1 MIGLHTIRKERFE
14 VISLAYNNFL
24 NDMNDI
30 KEGEKY
36 AGHYSK
42 ERSLRGKEIDALYDY
57 IQAET
62 SGQLTFVIDIHNI
75 VFYPAREFEKFLNL
89 KARRIVFYDVAV
101 DNILPKLKEDL
112 QDSFL
117 EGTSDEGLS
126 LLFSNCPTKEAYERE
141 IKDRMRQI
149 YQDESARIVKSLAK
163 PMMRRKPLES
173 SGIYSSCYVNIKEL
187 FTKPD
192 DYNFIIFQMVGKIAE
207 GGEKIDA
214 LVSTSRNGAVLAN
227 ILGWLLDKKVV
238 HCTSLGPKY
247 AIETDTIMKEIRKG
261 KKYLYVF
268 DFICL
273 GTEIKVLNALL
284 GVRDAELVGGIGI
297 ANYIP
302 LDSKYAQGNVLGRM
316 TSLVSIMEYKIPYVV
331 AGTLEDLEILK
342 KARENSGK
350 AEKGV

>member
-57 IQAET
+57 IKKEPN
-62 SGQLTFVIDIHNI
+62 GQLTFVVDMHNI
-75 VFYPAREFEKFLNL
+75 VFYPAREFEKFLEL
-89 KARRIVFYDVAV
+89 RDRRIVFYDVV
-101 DNILPKLKEDL
+101 VENILPKLKEDL
-112 QDSFL
+112 QDSFMERTE
-117 EGTSDEGLS
+117 EGKPT
-126 LLFSNCPTKEAYERE
+126 LLFGNCQAKEAYERE
-141 IKDRMRQI
+141 VEVYMQHI
-149 YQDESARIVKSLAK
+149 YQDESARIVRALTRSIT
-163 PMMRRKPLES
+163 REKPLES
-173 SGIYSSCYVNIKEL
+173 SGIYSNCYVNIKEL

-192 DYNFIIFQMVGKIAE
+192 DYNFIIFQMVGEIARSS
-207 GGEKIDA
+207 GKFDA

-238 HCTSLGPKY
+238 HCTSLGPRY
-247 AIETDTIMKEIRKG
+247 AIETDTINKEIRKG

-302 LDSKYAQGNVLGRM
+302 LDTEYARSNVLGKM
-316 TSLVSIMEYKIPYVV
+316 KSLVNILDYGIPYVV
-331 AGTLEDLEILK
+331 SGTREDLEILK
-342 KARENSGK
+342 KARGK
-350 AEKGV
+350 RW